1 MAASAGSTGILYAAA
16 PVKCYAF
23 ITPGGCQRGSP
34 STCRLPFV
42 GNEQILKCRP
52 KSFSSLR
59 MIYAPPGSGYVERE
73 DETEYYPDT
82 YDPMMEYPGTMR
94 PGRTPENQAYENLPC
109 GDSDPDP
116 VPWPH
121 FQEIEWHHPWEPP
134 HPHPIPMEEFIEQ
147 HGRWASVEEEAQMRM
162 DVRRGVRERREL
174 EELEKAG
181 ASTLIVDEDEDE
193 VEEETPQLDLG
204 QGVESLISAAE
215 EATKER
221 VEEDKAESEEDEV
234 DFLLDLGLDADDG
247 DDVSSGSA
255 SGIGEEGDDDGDEPA
270 FGTSGQSPG
279 DLLEA
284 MQSMIDI
291 EGEADP
297 QGTNDEGA
305 EDDDIDLDIDLGLL
319 DEADE
324 TPSEKNGGN
333 DEFISE
339 EADDDMGITMIGD
352 DDGFSGGEDDMG
364 GDFQSMTLDEYSSNE
379 DMGDEEGFFDDGGF
393 DYD

>member
-1 MAASAGSTGILYAAA
+1 M
-16 PVKCYAF
+16 V
-23 ITPGGCQRGSP
+23 
-34 STCRLPFV
+34 
-42 GNEQILKCRP
+42 
-52 KSFSSLR
+52 
-59 MIYAPPGSGYVERE
+59 YAPPGSGYIERE
-73 DETEYYPDT
+73 DESDYYPDT

-193 VEEETPQLDLG
+193 VEEETPRLDLG
-204 QGVESLISAAE
+204 QGVESLIGAAK
-215 EATKER
+215 EATTER
-221 VEEDKAESEEDEV
+221 VDEEKVDDDADEV

-247 DDVSSGSA
+247 DDDSSDASA
-255 SGIGEEGDDDGDEPA
+255 GVGDDDGDEPA
-270 FGTSGQSPG
+270 FGTSSQSPG

-284 MQSMIDI
+284 MQSMIDM
-291 EGEADP
+291 EGESGSQDS
-297 QGTNDEGA
+297 NEESEDE
-305 EDDDIDLDIDLGLL
+305 DIDLDIDLGLL
-319 DEADE
+319 DEGDE
-324 TPSEKNGGN
+324 TPTEEDNGDG
-333 DEFISE
+333 DDDD
-339 EADDDMGITMIGD
+339 DDDMGITMIGD
-352 DDGFSGGEDDMG
+352 DDSFSGGEDDMG

-379 DMGDEEGFFDDGGF
+379 DMGDDEGFFDDGGF

>member
-1 MAASAGSTGILYAAA
+1 
-16 PVKCYAF
+16 
-23 ITPGGCQRGSP
+23 
-34 STCRLPFV
+34 
-42 GNEQILKCRP
+42 
-52 KSFSSLR
+52 
-59 MIYAPPGSGYVERE
+59 MIYAPPGSGYTERE
-73 DETEYYPDT
+73 EETDYYPDT
-82 YDPMMEYPGTMR
+82 YEPMMEYPGTMR

-193 VEEETPQLDLG
+193 VEEETPALDLG
-204 QGVESLISAAE
+204 QGVESLIGAAE
-215 EATKER
+215 EAAKEL
-221 VEEDKAESEEDEV
+221 VDDESGKAAGDEEEEEEV

-247 DDVSSGSA
+247 DDDSTASA
-255 SGIGEEGDDDGDEPA
+255 VGIGEEGDEDEDGDEPA
-270 FGTSGQSPG
+270 FGTGGQSPG

-284 MQSMIDI
+284 MQSMIDM
-291 EGEADP
+291 EGGEADSP
-297 QGTNDEGA
+297 PGAGDEV
-305 EDDDIDLDIDLGLL
+305 EEDIDLDIDLGLL
-319 DEADE
+319 DEGDE
-324 TPSEKNGGN
+324 SPPAEEDS
-333 DEFISE
+333 DES
-339 EADDDMGITMIGD
+339 ITMIGED
-352 DDGFSGGEDDMG
+352 DSFTAGGEEEMG

-379 DMGDEEGFFDDGGF
+379 DMGDDEGFF
-393 DYD
+393 

>member
-1 MAASAGSTGILYAAA
+1 MRGRRNNRAAVAFFTGVICEA
-16 PVKCYAF
+16 PPRCNAF
-23 ITPGGCQRGSP
+23 LSPHGVQRENIS
-34 STCRLPFV
+34 SRRLPFV
-42 GNEQILKCRP
+42 AKKEHVEYQLTI
-52 KSFSSLR
+52 SSPLR
-59 MIYAPPGSGYVERE
+59 MVYAPPGSGYIERE
-73 DETEYYPDT
+73 DESDYYPDT

-193 VEEETPQLDLG
+193 VEEETPRLDLG
-204 QGVESLISAAE
+204 QGVESLIGAAK
-215 EATKER
+215 EATTER
-221 VEEDKAESEEDEV
+221 VDEEKVDDDADEV

-247 DDVSSGSA
+247 DDDSSDASA
-255 SGIGEEGDDDGDEPA
+255 GVGDDDGDEPA
-270 FGTSGQSPG
+270 FGTSSQSPG

-284 MQSMIDI
+284 MQSMIDM
-291 EGEADP
+291 EGESGSQDS
-297 QGTNDEGA
+297 NEESEDE
-305 EDDDIDLDIDLGLL
+305 DIDLDIDLGLL
-319 DEADE
+319 DEGDE
-324 TPSEKNGGN
+324 TPTEEDNGDG
-333 DEFISE
+333 DDDD
-339 EADDDMGITMIGD
+339 DDDMGITMIGD
-352 DDGFSGGEDDMG
+352 DDSFSGGEDDMG

-379 DMGDEEGFFDDGGF
+379 DMGDDEGFFDDGGF

>member
-1 MAASAGSTGILYAAA
+1 
-16 PVKCYAF
+16 
-23 ITPGGCQRGSP
+23 
-34 STCRLPFV
+34 
-42 GNEQILKCRP
+42 
-52 KSFSSLR
+52 
-59 MIYAPPGSGYVERE
+59 MIYAPPGSGYVER
-73 DETEYYPDT
+73 DEETDYYPDT
-82 YDPMMEYPGTMR
+82 YEPMMEYPGTMR

-109 GDSDPDP
+109 GDNDPDP

-204 QGVESLISAAE
+204 QGVESLIGAAE

-221 VEEDKAESEEDEV
+221 VEDDKTENEEDEV

-247 DDVSSGSA
+247 DDDLTDSA
-255 SGIGEEGDDDGDEPA
+255 TSIDEEGDDDGDEPA

-284 MQSMIDI
+284 MQSMIDM
-291 EGEADP
+291 EGETDS
-297 QGTNDEGA
+297 QGASDEGA
-305 EDDDIDLDIDLGLL
+305 DEDIDLDIDLGLL
-319 DEADE
+319 DE
-324 TPSEKNGGN
+324 G
-333 DEFISE
+333 E
-339 EADDDMGITMIGD
+339 EAPTEEAVSNGDDDDMGVTMVGD
-352 DDGFSGGEDDMG
+352 DDGFSGGGEADAD